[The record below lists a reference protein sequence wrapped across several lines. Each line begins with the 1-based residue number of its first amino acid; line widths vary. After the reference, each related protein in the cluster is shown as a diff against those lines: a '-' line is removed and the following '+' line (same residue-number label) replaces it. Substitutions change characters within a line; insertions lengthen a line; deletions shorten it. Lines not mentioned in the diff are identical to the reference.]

1 MSAPAFIG
9 SAIASGEG
17 KTTATAAIARR
28 FELPVLA
35 VIDVRAR
42 ATIHVDPEA
51 WQSIAAAQCARAA
64 ASEPNRSPPGGT
76 PSAGILPGE
85 EP

>member
-1 MSAPAFIG
+1 MVRSALREVPL
-9 SAIASGEG
+9 IATLG
-17 KTTATAAIARR
+17 
-28 FELPVLA
+28 LA
-35 VIDVRAR
+35 
-42 ATIHVDPEA
+42 IHVDPEA